1 MWAMIS
7 RWVLRL
13 AALRWLFKLGGLGLL
28 LPIALLLKAI
38 GLPLL
43 AILAAVA
50 LPILILLFLFG
61 LPIFLVLIFGAVAMG
76 LVGMV
81 LTIGVVAIKIGL
93 FVVLPVWLIW
103 KFGSMV
109 CGRFCKR
116 GGTNPGTSTSDFD
129 TGSASGPTSGA
140 EPA

>member
-28 LPIALLLKAI
+28 VPIAMLLKAI

-43 AILAAVA
+43 AILSVVG

-61 LPIFLVLIFGAVAMG
+61 LPIFLVLIFGAIAMG
-76 LVGMV
+76 LVGAV
-81 LTIGVVAIKIGL
+81 LTIGIVAIKIGL
-93 FVVLPVWLIW
+93 FVVLPLWLIW
-103 KFGSMV
+103 KLGSMV
-109 CGRFCKR
+109 FGRVCKR
-116 GGTNPGTSTSDFD
+116 GGTDPGTPTSGFD
-129 TGSASGPTSGA
+129 SGSASGPTPGA
-140 EPA
+140 DPA